1 MQKLH
6 AHEKSGSQFM
16 AKMVL
21 AKEISVFF
29 NHKYFINGLTSDF
42 DFLDVDMHEW
52 KEGLLIGFWKN
63 FFSICPEDFF
73 KILCNERGQEVKL
86 H

>member
-52 KEGLLIGFWKN
+52 KEGLLIGFC
-63 FFSICPEDFF
+63 FCPEDFF
-73 KILCNERGQEVKL
+73 KILCNKGAKK
-86 H
+86 